1 MSRMK
6 SLIVEANTLATLI
19 NTDRFLGVVPSS
31 DLTVRLTEVTDLMM
45 DICALGYIEGV
56 TAQAGEFEEREEEFD
71 GIQCYINGR
80 PVTNEEFTDTY
91 R

>member
-6 SLIVEANTLATLI
+6 SLIEEARTLATLI

-45 DICALGYIEGV
+45 DICIGGDPDAMIEEDD
-56 TAQAGEFEEREEEFD
+56 TDD
-71 GIQCYINGR
+71 GIQCYINGN
-80 PVTNEEFTDTY
+80 PVSEKEFVDSY

>member
-6 SLIVEANTLATLI
+6 SLIEEARTLATLI
-19 NTDRFLGVVPSS
+19 NTDRFLGVVPSA

-45 DICALGYIEGV
+45 DICIGGDPDAMKED
-56 TAQAGEFEEREEEFD
+56 D
-71 GIQCYINGR
+71 GIQCYINNK
-80 PVTNEEFTDTY
+80 PVSEEEFVDSY

>member
-6 SLIVEANTLATLI
+6 SLIEEARTLATLI
-19 NTDRFLGVVPSS
+19 NTDRFLGVVPSA

-45 DICALGYIEGV
+45 DICIGGDPDAMM
-56 TAQAGEFEEREEEFD
+56 EEDDTDD
-71 GIQCYINGR
+71 GTQCYINGK
-80 PVTNEEFTDTY
+80 PVSEKEFVDSY